1 MQSRARWSLAASTV
15 ACLALAAPRAL
26 AADPVAATPAPA
38 ANQPPE
44 AANDNDQAAA
54 AFRRAVQQHAAGD
67 LQGARDSMLESYRLS
82 NRAELLYNIGKIQ
95 AALGECSL
103 SLAAYRD
110 YLEQVPEGRYR
121 AEALQA
127 RSELEAQ
134 CPSADTSAVA
144 VAAPAASE
152 VPAATGSQV
161 ASEQPPM
168 RAAPN
173 GANAGPKVD
182 TATPGANRAAMVRWL
197 GWSAIGA
204 GALAGVGSIYF
215 TAQAYEARGRFK
227 DSAEAAA
234 QANDLD
240 LLDTG
245 IRDEQHAHQRW
256 AKILGVTSGVLV
268 VGGTLTL
275 LFGPRQPLPAGARVG
290 LQVLPGSLGATYA
303 STF

>member
-38 ANQPPE
+38 TNQPRE
-44 AANDNDQAAA
+44 AANDHDQAAA

-127 RSELEAQ
+127 RSELEAK
-134 CPSADTSAVA
+134 CPSADASAVA
-144 VAAPAASE
+144 DTTPASSATVAAPPVA
-152 VPAATGSQV
+152 PATTTEPQQPTG
-161 ASEQPPM
+161 AERAQPPQD
-168 RAAPN
+168 A
-173 GANAGPKVD
+173 V
-182 TATPGANRAAMVRWL
+182 TPSLNRAATLRWI

-204 GALAGVGSIYF
+204 GALAGVGAVYF
-215 TAQAYEARGRFK
+215 TAQAYDAHSRFK
-227 DSAEAAA
+227 DSVDAAA
-234 QANDLD
+234 RLEDIDFGLQ
-240 LLDTG
+240 
-245 IRDEQHAHQRW
+245 DEQHAHQRW
-256 AKILGVTSGVLV
+256 AKVLGVTGGALV

-275 LFGPRQPLPAGARVG
+275 IFGPKRPLPAGARLE
-290 LQVLPGSLGATYA
+290 LQVLPGSLGASYA
-303 STF
+303 ATF